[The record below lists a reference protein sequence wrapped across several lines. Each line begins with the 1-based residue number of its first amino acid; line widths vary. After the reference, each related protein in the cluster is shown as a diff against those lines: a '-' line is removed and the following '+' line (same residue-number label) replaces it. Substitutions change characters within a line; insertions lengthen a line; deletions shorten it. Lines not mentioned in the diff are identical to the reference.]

1 MYLGKRDF
9 VDHLD
14 KVDPVGKYECPEGS
28 IMSPETGGSS
38 WAQEWRRG
46 PDRNCTP
53 VSPSPDG
60 VVLVDPDYLKDRK
73 GTGPEARGLRE
84 GSQEGGVGTETGPKE
99 TGGEPSRKPGAG

>member
-1 MYLGKRDF
+1 MSTKT
-9 VDHLD
+9 
-14 KVDPVGKYECPEGS
+14 GS
-28 IMSPETGGSS
+28 SS
-38 WAQEWRRG
+38 WAQEWRG

-84 GSQEGGVGTETGPKE
+84 GSQEGGAGAETGPKE
-99 TGGEPSRKPGAG
+99 TAGELSRKPGAG